1 MKKQNILIFLSLLCS
16 TAMTAQ
22 NTSDEN
28 DTLSVLVNLNEI
40 TITGAPSSS
49 RMILSSLPVSAITMS
64 ELGNTASGN
73 IINAITVQP
82 GVSEITT
89 GSGISKP
96 VIRGLGYNR
105 LAVVN
110 DGIRQ
115 EGNQWGDEHG
125 IEIDENSIDSVEI
138 IKGPM
143 SLMYGS
149 DAMAGVVI
157 MHDVPRSYDGN
168 VGGIFS
174 SQYQS
179 NNGLIGSSL
188 RLGYGKNDMYING
201 QLSGK
206 VAHSYTNKND
216 GYVPGTGFSEYAG
229 KVKTGIKRKWGH
241 SNLTASFY
249 NLKPEIAKGERDT
262 ITGDLET
269 DSDNLKSYVI
279 DLPFQKVNHYK
290 LMAENA
296 VYRPLGMIQTSL
308 GYQLNSRMEF
318 EESKNECELHFL
330 LHTLNYDAHFISK
343 KKNDWQYMYGING
356 MAQNSLNQGEEVLIP
371 EYRMIDAGMFAMASK
386 SMERWSFNGGFRYD
400 VRHITSDELQE
411 EGVLHF
417 AEFTRFFNSV
427 SGSMGTVYTCGENCS
442 LRLNVA
448 RGFRAPNIS
457 ELASNGVHE
466 GTIRYEVGDNSLNP
480 EYSAQA
486 DFGIDV
492 TSRFVTAQAEL
503 FANRINNYIFSARS
517 ATVIDP
523 EYTTYKYKQ
532 GDAFLAGCEAR
543 ADVRP
548 TRWLSAGVQLSYVR
562 GTLLTTDTN
571 LPMIPPMEFDGFV
584 TAKATQQWKMFR
596 NASLS
601 CSVKHFCKQNHF
613 YDVDDT
619 ETETPQYT
627 LLGLSASTDIA
638 TDKRTIAEIR
648 VIADNLFDVAYQSH
662 LSRLKYAD
670 INVVTGE
677 QGVYNMGRNVTLKVI
692 VPIGRE

>member
-22 NTSDEN
+22 NISDEN

-157 MHDVPRSYDGN
+157 MHDVPRLYDGS
-168 VGGIFS
+168 VAGSFS

-188 RLGYGKNDMYING
+188 RLGYGKNDIYIKG

-206 VAHSYTNKND
+206 MAHSYTNKVD

-249 NLKPEIAKGERDT
+249 NLKPEIAEGERDT

-290 LMAENA
+290 VMAENA

-343 KKNDWQYMYGING
+343 KKNDWQYMYGVNG

-371 EYRMIDAGMFAMASK
+371 EYRLFDAGVFAMASK
-386 SMERWSFNGGFRYD
+386 KLSQWSFNTGIRYD
-400 VRHITSDELQE
+400 VRHIVSDELQE
-411 EGVLHF
+411 EGNVRF
-417 AEFTRFFNSV
+417 VDFTKIFNSI
-427 SGSMGTVYTCGENCS
+427 SGSIGTVRTCGENCS
-442 LRLNVA
+442 LRLNLA
-448 RGFRAPNIS
+448 RGFRAPNLS

-466 GTIRYEVGDNSLNP
+466 GTIRYEVGNNSLRP
-480 EYSAQA
+480 EYSLQA

-492 TSRFVTAQAEL
+492 TTRFVTAQAEI
-503 FANRINNYIFSARS
+503 FANRISNYIFSARS

-523 EYTTYKYKQ
+523 EYETYMYKQ

-543 ADVRP
+543 TDVRP
-548 TRWLSAGVQLSYVR
+548 TNWLSAGILFSYVR
-562 GTLLTTDTN
+562 GTLLAENTN
-571 LPMIPPMEFDGFV
+571 LPMIPPMEFDGFI
-584 TAKATQQWKMFR
+584 TATANQQWKLLKKS
-596 NASLS
+596 SLS
-601 CSVKHFCKQNHF
+601 CTIKHFCKQEQI
-613 YDVDDT
+613 YDVDNT
-619 ETETPQYT
+619 ETATPQYT
-627 LLGLSASTDIA
+627 LLSLSASGEIA
-638 TDKRTIAEIR
+638 TDKRTVAEIH
-648 VIADNLFDVAYQSH
+648 VIADNLFDIAYQSH
-662 LSRLKYAD
+662 LSRLKYTD
-670 INVVTGE
+670 VNVVTGK
-677 QGVYNMGRNVTLKVI
+677 QGVYNMGRNITVKIL
-692 VPIGRE
+692 VPIGKN